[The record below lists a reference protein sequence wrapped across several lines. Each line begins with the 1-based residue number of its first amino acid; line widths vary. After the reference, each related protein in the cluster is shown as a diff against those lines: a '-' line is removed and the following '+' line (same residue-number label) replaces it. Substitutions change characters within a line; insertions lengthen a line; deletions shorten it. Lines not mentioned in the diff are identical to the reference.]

1 MNHDNATFE
10 IHVHGDI
17 PIKPGTDAKALQ
29 EALKPLWHYAGARSL
44 REGGLS
50 LYEESPACSSTRTTT
65 ACACAGRCGAKTI
78 SVRCSMSCA

>member
-29 EALKPLWHYAGARSL
+29 EALKPLWQYAGARSL
-44 REGGLS
+44 RRCKGVGKGWMDMGQAW
-50 LYEESPACSSTRTTT
+50 ACSCNARILPVLTKPVR
-65 ACACAGRCGAKTI
+65 AG
-78 SVRCSMSCA
+78 